1 MRKRTLVFVHIP
13 KTAGQTL
20 LQVLRRQYEPDA
32 TYATKGPGPNVM
44 DELAA
49 LPEAF
54 RAQLR
59 LVYGHMPFGA
69 HRLLPGETT
78 YLAFLRDPVERAVSH
93 FEYVRRT
100 REHRLHREVVERDM
114 TLHEYVESSITD
126 ELDNGQTA
134 LLAGTPIRDRADFFD
149 PELLEQAKRNIE
161 GHFALVGLVELFDE
175 SLLLAKEV
183 FGWQRGAH
191 YRSVNVSPD
200 APSRSRAPVPD
211 ETHRLIA
218 DRNRL
223 DAELHR
229 FARERLEAQIGSHG
243 PAFRRRVRRFRFLN
257 AGFKRAPPR
266 VSV

>member
-1 MRKRTLVFVHIP
+1 MSERTLVFVHIP

-54 RAQLR
+54 RAQL
-59 LVYGHMPFGA
+59 LFVYGHMPFGA
-69 HRLLPGETT
+69 HRFLPPETT
-78 YLAFLRDPVERAVSH
+78 YLAFLRDPMDRAVSH
-93 FEYVRRT
+93 YEYVRRT
-100 REHRLHREVVERDM
+100 PEHRLHRDVMDAEM
-114 TLHEYVESSITD
+114 TLHDYVESSITD

-149 PELLEQAKRNIE
+149 PELLEQAKRNVE
-161 GHFALVGLVELFDE
+161 GHFALVGLAELFDE

-183 FGWQRGAH
+183 LGWQRGVH

-200 APSRSRAPVPD
+200 APSRSRAPVPV
-211 ETHRLIA
+211 ETRRLIVE
-218 DRNRL
+218 RNRL

-229 FARERLEAQIGSHG
+229 FARERLEAQIAAHG

-257 AGFKRAPPR
+257 SGFKKAPAR

>member
-1 MRKRTLVFVHIP
+1 MSERTLVFVHIP

-54 RAQLR
+54 RAQL
-59 LVYGHMPFGA
+59 LFVYGHMPFGA
-69 HRLLPGETT
+69 HRFLPPETT
-78 YLAFLRDPVERAVSH
+78 YLAFLRDPMDRAVSH
-93 FEYVRRT
+93 YD
-100 REHRLHREVVERDM
+100 LLSDSKEVGGQPV
-114 TLHEYVESSITD
+114 

-149 PELLEQAKRNIE
+149 PELLEQAKRNVE
-161 GHFALVGLVELFDE
+161 GHFALVGLAELFDE

-183 FGWQRGAH
+183 LGWQRGVH

-200 APSRSRAPVPD
+200 APSRSRAPVPV
-211 ETHRLIA
+211 ETRRLIVE
-218 DRNRL
+218 RNRL

-229 FARERLEAQIGSHG
+229 FARERLEAQIAAHG

-257 AGFKRAPPR
+257 AGFKKAPAR